1 MAHNLHG
8 IITGF
13 TYLGDLPNVKLAEGY
28 HLIALSSPEQD
39 NAPEAPIPPF
49 EALSKATTS
58 VIRRLSM
65 LGKCAYIETAYFG
78 GIGTQTSAIWED
90 GAQIEGPMIS
100 YDGVEPTTESRHFT
114 VVDGAVNHVLKHL
127 GVHRSEDM
135 DEFDS
140 VGLGQ
145 YRSNR
150 KVLQASG
157 H

>member
-1 MAHNLHG
+1 
-8 IITGF
+8 
-13 TYLGDLPNVKLAEGY
+13 
-28 HLIALSSPEQD
+28 
-39 NAPEAPIPPF
+39 
-49 EALSKATTS
+49 
-58 VIRRLSM
+58 M

-150 KVLQASG
+150 KVLQACG